1 MPLPHSREKVKQ
13 LPKVDLH
20 RHLEGSLRFSTIVEI
35 ATRER
40 IPLPTSEPEEL
51 RRYVQVNERDLP
63 DYHAFLEKFR
73 ILRRIYSSREAIQRI
88 AYEAVLD
95 AVEDNVRYLELRF
108 NPIALAQAQGFPLR
122 KVSEWVIEAGL
133 KVAREKG
140 IRLSFL
146 ITITRDTDL
155 GTAKELVQLALDL
168 RGKGVV
174 GLDLAGDEVNY
185 RAYPFAPLFRDARR
199 KGLGITI
206 HAGEVTGPGSIYEA
220 VEVLGAHRIGHGVRA
235 IEDVNVLDLLMF
247 KKVVLEICLTS
258 NLQTGAVRK
267 LEEHPFPALFR
278 LGILV
283 TLNTD
288 DPGISGTSL
297 TDEYLLALRK
307 FGMTQEELL
316 AVIWNGIMGAFMPP
330 AEKVRLAE
338 EFNKELQ
345 KLNLPIMPRK
355 EEVWIWP

>member
-1 MPLPHSREKVKQ
+1 MFSPLLREKIRQ

-35 ATRER
+35 ASRER
-40 IPLPTSEPEEL
+40 IPLPTTDPEAL

-88 AYEAVLD
+88 AYEVVVD
-95 AVEDNVRYLELRF
+95 AAEENVRYLELRF
-108 NPIALAQAQGFPLR
+108 NPLALAQAQGFPLR
-122 KVSEWVIEAGL
+122 KVSEWVIEAGT
-133 KVAREKG
+133 KAARERK
-140 IRLSFL
+140 IRLNFL
-146 ITITRDTDL
+146 VTVTRDTDL
-155 GTAKELVQLALDL
+155 ETARELVKLALEL

-199 KGLGITI
+199 RGLGLTI

-220 VEVLGAHRIGHGVRA
+220 VEILGAHRIGHGVKA
-235 IEDVNVLDLLMF
+235 IEDVNVLDLLRF
-247 KKVVLEICLTS
+247 RKVVLEICLTS
-258 NLQTGAVRK
+258 NLQTGAVK
-267 LEEHPFPALFR
+267 KIEEHPFPALLR
-278 LGILV
+278 LGVLT

-288 DPGISGTSL
+288 DPGISGTTL
-297 TDEYLLALRK
+297 TDEYLLALR
-307 FGMTQEELL
+307 GLGITQEELL
-316 AVIWNGIMGAFMPP
+316 AVLWNGILGAFLPP
-330 AEKVRLAE
+330 ADKVELAE
-338 EFNKELQ
+338 EFNRELQ
-345 KLNLPIMPRK
+345 KLNLPAMPRK